1 MKNLCIIPARGG
13 SKRIPRKNIK
23 PFMGKPILAYSI
35 ENALRT
41 RLFDEVMVSTDDS
54 EIVEIAEQ
62 YGANVPFLRS
72 DKTANDHATLAD
84 VIWEVLDKYS
94 EKGVHFDN
102 VCLLLATSPLL
113 DSLSILRGYEKLIN
127 SEFSTIVPV
136 IQFSYPILRSY
147 KMDAEGVLNWNWPEY
162 AKVRS
167 QDLTPAYHDSGTFYW
182 HKVGLW
188 SEGKITRG
196 GIVID
201 EEAAQDI
208 DTEQDWKMAEMKYK
222 IIHELI

>member
-1 MKNLCIIPARGG
+1 MKNLCLIPARGG

-35 ENALRT
+35 ENALKT

-54 EIVEIAEQ
+54 EIVEIAKQ

-72 DKTANDHATLAD
+72 EKTANDYATLAD
-84 VIWEVLDKYS
+84 VIQEVLDKYL

-113 DSLSILRGYEKLIN
+113 DSLSILKGYEKLIN

-147 KMDAEGVLNWNWPEY
+147 DMDAEGALNWNWPEY
-162 AKVRS
+162 ATARS

-188 SEGKITRG
+188 LEGKITRG
-196 GIVID
+196 GIVIGED
-201 EEAAQDI
+201 AAQDI